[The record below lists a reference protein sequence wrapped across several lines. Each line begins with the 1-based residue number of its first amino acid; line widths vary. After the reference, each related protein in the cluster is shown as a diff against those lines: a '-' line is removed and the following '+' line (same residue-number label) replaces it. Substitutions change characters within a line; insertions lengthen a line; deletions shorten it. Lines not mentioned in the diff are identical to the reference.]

1 MQTNAAGNHIPTK
14 NLRTAVPNPKLQAEI
29 LIRFLLKESDLSFV
43 ILFVAEESVPDDPF
57 SGDALNLSY
66 FGGFVVAGRL
76 FVVTEE
82 VVPRG
87 NEQVTDL
94 KFNAHHDLKDSLSR
108 FPRKAER
115 IRVNGSTGTEAF
127 ATTGNGA

>member
-1 MQTNAAGNHIPTK
+1 VQAKIP
-14 NLRTAVPNPKLQAEI
+14 
-29 LIRFLLKESDLSFV
+29 IRFLLKESDLSFV
-43 ILFVAEESVPDDPF
+43 ILFVAKVSIPDNPF

-94 KFNAHHDLKDSLSR
+94 KFNAHHGLEDSPSR
-108 FPRKAER
+108 YPRKVER
-115 IRVNGSTGTEAF
+115 IRANGSTGTEGF
-127 ATTGNGA
+127 ATTGDGA

>member
-1 MQTNAAGNHIPTK
+1 
-14 NLRTAVPNPKLQAEI
+14 LQAKI
-29 LIRFLLKESDLSFV
+29 PIRFLLKESDLSFV
-43 ILFVAEESVPDDPF
+43 ILFVAKVSIPDNPF

-94 KFNAHHDLKDSLSR
+94 KFNAHHDLKDSLS
-108 FPRKAER
+108 
-115 IRVNGSTGTEAF
+115 
-127 ATTGNGA
+127 